1 MNFAIPFPTYLRIT
15 KRKNKWYLIYAI
27 FIISLI
33 VQLIFYRSAVS
44 NQAVLASNAIHSTT
58 KKVLK
63 HTQLEFSKLK
73 SPRDYVQQ
81 NLQSIRFQLPD
92 SLASLNGKTY
102 KEITLD
108 NLESLDTENID
119 IINGNDHFKQFFS
132 KFFDVLVENKQKI
145 PHPNRLI
152 FVNGKPIIPN
162 VKTVDNPDDT
172 LSEEELYSFEEF
184 SDDFINDLTI
194 KHANIVSSIPKKIPA
209 DFYKGDGYVIV
220 GGGKY
225 SWLAYLV
232 IKTLRKVGSTLPVE
246 VMLPE
251 DSEYEHELCEEIFP
265 NLNAKCIQ
273 MSTIFG
279 DKNLEKLGKLSGY
292 QYKSFALLASSF
304 DNCFLLD
311 SDAFPMTNPDKLF
324 QSAVYND
331 YKMITWQDFWRRTT
345 SPFYYQI
352 AGIEVENKV
361 IRYLNDFYTPPRNH
375 IDKQKTS
382 DYQNKVPFHD
392 RLGALPDWSTE
403 SGEMLLKK
411 SVYFDSLLL
420 SLYYN
425 SDGPQCYHPLLSQ
438 GGAGEGDKETFVAAA
453 HFFRHTYYQSY
464 KAPDKLFGYYKPE
477 IGYSWEHSTI
487 VQYDPVYDYEILK
500 ATINKIENSIIEKEL
515 NNEEFHYSYRE
526 MYRYPWKKSNVP
538 VMFYHVH
545 DPKIDPYKMVESEHA
560 LDREGNH
567 IRNIGEEWPDV
578 KFDLELFIWQTINE
592 SMCINKLNFESF
604 KDQDPSSICDEFIHT
619 RLAFLERT
627 NKILLNDW
635 KGFKQDE

>member
-232 IKTLRKVGSTLPVE
+232 IKTLRKK
-246 VMLPE
+246 
-251 DSEYEHELCEEIFP
+251 F
-265 NLNAKCIQ
+265 
-273 MSTIFG
+273 
-279 DKNLEKLGKLSGY
+279 
-292 QYKSFALLASSF
+292 
-304 DNCFLLD
+304 
-311 SDAFPMTNPDKLF
+311 
-324 QSAVYND
+324 
-331 YKMITWQDFWRRTT
+331 
-345 SPFYYQI
+345 
-352 AGIEVENKV
+352 
-361 IRYLNDFYTPPRNH
+361 
-375 IDKQKTS
+375 
-382 DYQNKVPFHD
+382 
-392 RLGALPDWSTE
+392 
-403 SGEMLLKK
+403 
-411 SVYFDSLLL
+411 
-420 SLYYN
+420 
-425 SDGPQCYHPLLSQ
+425 SQ
-438 GGAGEGDKETFVAAA
+438 T
-453 HFFRHTYYQSY
+453 
-464 KAPDKLFGYYKPE
+464 
-477 IGYSWEHSTI
+477 
-487 VQYDPVYDYEILK
+487 
-500 ATINKIENSIIEKEL
+500 
-515 NNEEFHYSYRE
+515 
-526 MYRYPWKKSNVP
+526 
-538 VMFYHVH
+538 
-545 DPKIDPYKMVESEHA
+545 
-560 LDREGNH
+560 
-567 IRNIGEEWPDV
+567 
-578 KFDLELFIWQTINE
+578 
-592 SMCINKLNFESF
+592 
-604 KDQDPSSICDEFIHT
+604 
-619 RLAFLERT
+619 
-627 NKILLNDW
+627 
-635 KGFKQDE
+635 